1 MTLARRLPGRARLK
15 PGRPWRIEIELE
27 AEWMGISV
35 LREGEAWPRER
46 EGLPLPAP
54 AWGDIDRH
62 LADKGCARKGPLPAA
77 APEGGM
83 EFDVLCFGHALGS
96 WPGADGGR
104 RPPDTIAV
112 SLPPM
117 EVGDMQRALGS
128 LAAGLSSRRDAE
140 LVASLMAR
148 INEAGA
154 VTVQFPVDRVWS
166 LQRLLRSP
174 AYRGDLS
181 EDSARALDNLNRH
194 FDTARPVTGPWPQ
207 VRDALQ
213 DALRDALSRP
223 GAGGLAA
230 RDELLDIV
238 RRFVDTHRT
247 ATAADDVEQR
257 RLQAERQEPEG

>member
-1 MTLARRLPGRARLK
+1 
-15 PGRPWRIEIELE
+15 
-27 AEWMGISV
+27 
-35 LREGEAWPRER
+35 
-46 EGLPLPAP
+46 
-54 AWGDIDRH
+54 
-62 LADKGCARKGPLPAA
+62 
-77 APEGGM
+77 M